1 MIQHFHTWIIN
12 FQGDAKKQENH
23 MFTCQPLKKFAV
35 LLLGNLTKWL
45 SDICLNVVIIHL
57 SALKEEQNWPHQHHP
72 VQMWPTPD
80 LLSNLL

>member
-35 LLLGNLTKWL
+35 LLLGNLTK
-45 SDICLNVVIIHL
+45 
-57 SALKEEQNWPHQHHP
+57 
-72 VQMWPTPD
+72 
-80 LLSNLL
+80 